1 MARYFTRRRPDPL
14 FSFAVIADTHMR
26 PERGDNSSPWAVNK
40 LANGRAR
47 YVVQRVNGLNPDF
60 VIHLGDIVHPV
71 PVLPTYERAA
81 RVANRELAKLNAPLH
96 MIAGN
101 HDVGDKPNPSMPA
114 ASVSDYGLRLYR
126 KHFGRDYYS
135 FDYQGCHFTFIN
147 AQILNSG
154 LRSEAAQEKWLAEDL
169 RKNAGKR
176 LFLFTHYP
184 PYIMA
189 PDEAWNYDN
198 IDEPKRSWFL
208 SLIRKHRIEALFAGH
223 VHNFFYN
230 IEGQTECYLLPATSF
245 FRQDYSELFRIE
257 AAAEHGRND
266 ADKLGFF
273 MVDVYPNTHVPRIY
287 RTGGRTLKPRETLK
301 KEKPRLRGRH
311 TKEAV
316 VAPLGVHLRHPWC
329 EVTEFPYNGPM
340 DEFERKRVRNDYTLM
355 ALWELGVRKL
365 RVPVSDLM
373 DAARRKRMRALKAI
387 GHRFTFFSFGVP
399 DDAVAT
405 VIRRNRGL
413 VDSYEVILPWQDSA
427 KAIEGLRGLRA
438 KTGVTVNVANVES
451 SAHKHAQGSK
461 FSHFVSYGFQS
472 DELELIDGFLRRRN
486 GRQAADGFVFR
497 FGLAASA
504 WTAIPQF
511 GQIAADRDIG
521 AVVNIRLADENPAKY
536 NEDDPAIANRV
547 AEAMVAAAA
556 TPGVEVFLD
565 TFVDLDRG
573 YFPRHGLFDRRFNP
587 RPASFVYRHLMS
599 ALNERP
605 SAVSLGRSAR
615 GSGGLVRAFE
625 TKATLFNLLL
635 PKKGARQRPTT
646 VVGANALSGAD
657 GDGQHIDLVS
667 GEVTPVTWRRAGR
680 KSEIKL
686 SGAVAAKGPAL
697 LAIDR

>member
-1 MARYFTRRRPDPL
+1 MPRYFTRKRPEPL

-96 MIAGN
+96 VIAGN

-114 ASVSDYGLRLYR
+114 ASVSDHGLRLYR

-135 FDYQGCHFTFIN
+135 FDHQGCHFTLIN

-154 LRSEAAQEKWLAEDL
+154 LRSEAAQERWLAEDL
-169 RKNAGKR
+169 RKNQSKR
-176 LFLFTHYP
+176 IFLFTHYP

-230 IEGQTECYLLPATSF
+230 VERQTECYLLPATSF

-257 AAAEHGRND
+257 AAPEHGRND

-273 MVDVYPNTHVPRIY
+273 MIDVYPNTHVPRIY
-287 RTGGRTLKPRETLK
+287 RTSGRTLKPGETLK
-301 KEKPRLRGRH
+301 AEKPRLRGRH

-316 VAPLGVHLRHPWC
+316 VAPLGVHLRHPWA

-365 RVPVSDLM
+365 RIPISDLM
-373 DAARRKRMRALKAI
+373 DGERRTRMRALKAI

-399 DDAVAT
+399 NDAVT
-405 VIRRNRGL
+405 KVLRQNRSL

-427 KAIEGLRGLRA
+427 KAIAGLRALRA

-451 SAHKHAQGSK
+451 SANKHAHGSK

-472 DELELIDGFLRRRN
+472 DELDLVDGFLRRR
-486 GRQAADGFVFR
+486 GARAAADGFVFR
-497 FGLAASA
+497 FGLSTSA
-504 WTAIPQF
+504 WNAIPQF
-511 GQIAADRDIG
+511 GEIAAERKIG
-521 AVVNIRLADENPAKY
+521 GVVNIRLADENPAKY
-536 NEDDPAIANRV
+536 NEDDASIANRV

-556 TPGVEVFLD
+556 TPGIEVFLD
-565 TFVDLDRG
+565 TFIDLDRG
-573 YFPRHGLFDRRFNP
+573 YFPRHGLFDRRYNP
-587 RPASFVYRHLMS
+587 RPASFVYRHLQS
-599 ALNERP
+599 VLNDHTGNIT
-605 SAVSLGRSAR
+605 LGKSAR
-615 GSGGLVRAFE
+615 LDGGVVRTFE
-625 TKATLFNLLL
+625 TKTALFNLLL
-635 PKKGARQRPTT
+635 PKPGRKQKPAT
-646 VVGANALSGAD
+646 VVASDGLSGTA
-657 GDGQHIDLVS
+657 GTGQRINLVS
-667 GEVTPVTWRRAGR
+667 GEVAPIEWRRSGR
-680 KSEIKL
+680 KGEFKL
-686 SGAVAAKGPAL
+686 RRAVASTDPAL
-697 LAIDR
+697 VVVER